1 MDYLERLK
9 AEADTFAQQLTQDYP
24 LVDAT
29 TKMQKKN
36 GTRMFEITSGE
47 FSGHRFATY
56 QSGMVRKITRTR
68 FNELSC
74 YQLNPTRI
82 GKEYFMNSDLK
93 VTSYPSKS
101 RVKIYTD
108 ERRLMYLKK
117 YLIKNYN
124 MLPLQDIIEVDGVKY
139 KRI

>member
-1 MDYLERLK
+1 MNYLERLQL
-9 AEADTFAQQLTQDYP
+9 EADTFAQQLTQDYP
-24 LVDAT
+24 LVDVT
-29 TKMQKKN
+29 TKRQKKN
-36 GTRMFEITSGE
+36 GTRMFKLGDSL
-47 FSGHRFATY
+47 FATY
-56 QSGMVRKITRTR
+56 QSGMVRKVIRTM

-82 GKEYFMNSDLK
+82 GKEYFMDSDLT
-93 VTSYPSKS
+93 VISYPTKS

-108 ERRLMYLKK
+108 KRRLQYLKR

-124 MLPLQDIIEVDGVKY
+124 MLPVQDIIEVDGIKY

>member
-24 LVDAT
+24 LVDVT

-36 GTRMFEITSGE
+36 GTRMFKLGDSL
-47 FSGHRFATY
+47 FATY
-56 QSGMVRKITRTR
+56 QSGMVRKIIRSR

-82 GKEYFMNSDLK
+82 GKRYFMNSDLT
-93 VTSYPSKS
+93 VDSYDSKS
-101 RVKIYTD
+101 RVVINSDKS
-108 ERRLMYLKK
+108 RLAYLKK
-117 YLIKNYN
+117 YLIKNYS
-124 MLPLQDIIEVDGVKY
+124 MLPTQDIIEVDGIKY

>member
-24 LVDAT
+24 LVDVT

-36 GTRMFEITSGE
+36 GTRMFKLGDSL
-47 FSGHRFATY
+47 FATY
-56 QSGMVRKITRTR
+56 QSGMVRKIIRTR

-82 GKEYFMNSDLK
+82 GKEYFMNSDLI

>member
-1 MDYLERLK
+1 MNYLERLQL
-9 AEADTFAQQLTQDYP
+9 EADTFAQQLTKEYP
-24 LVDAT
+24 LVDVT
-29 TKMQKKN
+29 TKRQKKN
-36 GTRMFEITSGE
+36 GTRMFKLGDSL
-47 FSGHRFATY
+47 FATY
-56 QSGMVRKITRTR
+56 QSGMVRKVIRTM

-82 GKEYFMNSDLK
+82 GKEYFMDSDLT
-93 VTSYPSKS
+93 VISYPTKS

-108 ERRLMYLKK
+108 KRRLQYLKR

-124 MLPLQDIIEVDGVKY
+124 MLPVQDIIEVDGIKY